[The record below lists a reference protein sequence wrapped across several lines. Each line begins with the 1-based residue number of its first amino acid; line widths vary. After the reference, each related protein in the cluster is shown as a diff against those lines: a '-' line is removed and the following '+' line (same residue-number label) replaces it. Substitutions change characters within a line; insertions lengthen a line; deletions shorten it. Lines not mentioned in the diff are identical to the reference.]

1 MLEFL
6 KPKSA
11 REILPDNQIDPTYK
25 RLRFQVF
32 LGIFIGY
39 ASYYLVRKNF
49 SLIMPNL
56 LEEGY
61 TKSQLGWVLSAIS
74 IAYGL
79 SKFLMGN
86 VSDRSN
92 SRVFLTLGLI
102 LSAFTMILMGFIP
115 ILTSSVTIMFIVLFL
130 NGWFQGMGW
139 PACGRTMVHWY
150 SINERG
156 TKMSIW
162 NVAHNMGGGL
172 IGPLAILG
180 VAIFGDW
187 HSALYF
193 PAMVALGI
201 AILVYF
207 LMVDTPQ
214 SCGLPPIEKWR
225 NDYPEKYDPN
235 TFEKELSGKDIFFKY
250 VFPNRYLWYI
260 AFANAFVYLIRYGVL
275 DWAPTYLKEVRH
287 FDLSES
293 GWAYFL
299 YEYAGIPGTLLAGWI
314 SDKVFGG
321 RRAPT
326 SILYMIF
333 VTLAIVFYW
342 KSESLLIINI
352 SLIALGF
359 LIYGPVMLI
368 GVHALDLVP
377 KKAAGTAAGL
387 TGLFGYMGGALFANI
402 AMGYIVQHYD
412 WNAGFKVLIGASLI
426 SILLLTL
433 TWRSKRTSSNGENQ
447 LSHEENN

>member
-11 REILPDNQIDPTYK
+11 QSSLSENQIDPTYK

-32 LGIFIGY
+32 MGIFIGY
-39 ASYYLVRKNF
+39 AAYYLVRKNF

-92 SRVFLTLGLI
+92 SKLFLTLGLI
-102 LSAFTMILMGFIP
+102 LSASTMMLMGLIP
-115 ILTSSVTIMFIVLFL
+115 IFTSSVTIMFIVLFL

-150 SINERG
+150 SISERG

-162 NVAHNMGGGL
+162 NVAHNVGGGL

-180 VAIFGDW
+180 IAIFNDW

-193 PAMVALGI
+193 PAMVALAI

-207 LMVDTPQ
+207 LMRDAPS

-225 NDYPEKYDPN
+225 NDYPENYDAKTYQN
-235 TFEKELSGKDIFFKY
+235 ELNGKDIFFKY
-250 VFPNRYLWYI
+250 VFTNRFLWYI

-275 DWAPTYLKEVRH
+275 DWAPTYLKEVRG

-321 RRAPT
+321 RRAPA

-333 VTLAIVFYW
+333 VTMAIVFYW

-402 AMGYIVQHYD
+402 AMGYIVQHFD
-412 WNAGFKVLIGASLI
+412 WDAGFKVLIAASII
-426 SILLLTL
+426 SIFLLTL
-433 TWRSKRTSSNGENQ
+433 TWRHKKTSSNGEN
-447 LSHEENN
+447 N

>member
-32 LGIFIGY
+32 MGIFIGY
-39 ASYYLVRKNF
+39 AAYYLVRKNF

-56 LEEGY
+56 LDEGY

-102 LSAFTMILMGFIP
+102 LSASTMILMGFIP
-115 ILTSSVTIMFIVLFL
+115 LFTSSVTIMFIVLFL

-162 NVAHNMGGGL
+162 NVAHNVGGGL

-180 VAIFGDW
+180 IAIFNDW

-193 PAMVALGI
+193 PAMVALVI

-250 VFPNRYLWYI
+250 VFTNRYLWYI

-412 WNAGFKVLIGASLI
+412 WNAGFKVLIGASII

-433 TWRSKRTSSNGENQ
+433 TWRSKGTSSDGKNQ
-447 LSHEENN
+447 LKHVENK

>member
-1 MLEFL
+1 
-6 KPKSA
+6 
-11 REILPDNQIDPTYK
+11 
-25 RLRFQVF
+25 
-32 LGIFIGY
+32 
-39 ASYYLVRKNF
+39 
-49 SLIMPNL
+49 
-56 LEEGY
+56 
-61 TKSQLGWVLSAIS
+61 
-74 IAYGL
+74 
-79 SKFLMGN
+79 
-86 VSDRSN
+86 
-92 SRVFLTLGLI
+92 
-102 LSAFTMILMGFIP
+102 
-115 ILTSSVTIMFIVLFL
+115 MFIVLFL

-162 NVAHNMGGGL
+162 NVAHNVGGGL

-180 VAIFGDW
+180 LAIFNDW

-193 PAMVALGI
+193 PAMVALGV
-201 AILVYF
+201 AVLVYF

-225 NDYPEKYDPN
+225 NDYPEEYNEN

-250 VFPNRYLWYI
+250 VFSNRFLWYI

-275 DWAPTYLKEVRH
+275 DWAPTYLKEVRG

-321 RRAPT
+321 RRAPA

-333 VTLAIVFYW
+333 VTMAIVFYW

-387 TGLFGYMGGALFANI
+387 TGLFGYLGGALFANI
-402 AMGYIVQHYD
+402 AMGYIVQHFGWD
-412 WNAGFKVLIGASLI
+412 AGFKLLIGTSII
-426 SILLLTL
+426 SIFLLTL
-433 TWRSKRTSSNGENQ
+433 TWRNKKTSSNGEN
-447 LSHEENN
+447 N